1 MYIHTDW
8 RQDEWQLGVHLREE
22 VANRMGLTD
31 AAVAEQLGSGF
42 EGVPITT
49 VWEGDRALD
58 VVFRLDPEQR
68 ASTTNVADTYVTSPV
83 TGVRVP
89 VSAVATLAP
98 AWEPG
103 RIVRRNGV
111 RTITVRA
118 FPDGGRLASQIL
130 AEARKKVDAIPL
142 PAGYRIEYGGEFA
155 NQNETFGEMLKALG
169 VSLVLIFLILLFQ
182 FRSFIDPLIVMT
194 AFPLALPGAA
204 LGLLITHNRFGFT
217 AFMGIIALGG
227 LVVRNSIILID
238 YIHVRMK
245 EGVNIEQAALEAGER
260 RLRPIFLTT
269 MAAAVGVTPMILSG
283 SSMWSPLASAIAF
296 GLLGSMFFTLVVI
309 PVLFVAAHLRF
320 SKHLTAKAVAPLLLI
335 ALFAAA
341 ASAEPRHITLDEAL
355 KLAAEHNPT
364 VQMAALK
371 TKEMDAR
378 VTQARANYFPVLSN
392 SSEAVHSGKTDKLD
406 IPAGVLG
413 AYPSAGPVPG
423 KNIVLQLG
431 NQNFLLSSTTAAQP
445 ITQMFKIHAGVS
457 VAHADAALSRADA
470 HRANDEVGLSVRKL
484 YLSLLAAE
492 RKRQAVA
499 LRIEAGE
506 ARLAEAQS
514 AVDSGTALA
523 LKALE
528 GKAQLADARH
538 QLGSLDDSIAD
549 MEVEFNNLIGLP
561 LDTTLDL
568 AEPTLEAAQVSAAE
582 LEAQALEHNPQV
594 AAARAQLD
602 KARAGVAAAR
612 AEFIPEVG
620 AFAEYVYQSGVP
632 LLAENNGIVGLRMT
646 WTMSEF
652 GKRTGQVRER
662 LSQRAQ
668 AEENLLDVRNRVRVD
683 IAKEVR
689 KTLRAETGLEAARE
703 AVAARAEMRRIVAN
717 QLEAKTA
724 NPSALK
730 DAEAQLADAEANL
743 FQAEVERAI
752 AQAELDRTVGQ

>member
-1 MYIHTDW
+1 
-8 RQDEWQLGVHLREE
+8 
-22 VANRMGLTD
+22 
-31 AAVAEQLGSGF
+31 
-42 EGVPITT
+42 
-49 VWEGDRALD
+49 
-58 VVFRLDPEQR
+58 
-68 ASTTNVADTYVTSPV
+68 
-83 TGVRVP
+83 
-89 VSAVATLAP
+89 
-98 AWEPG
+98 
-103 RIVRRNGV
+103 
-111 RTITVRA
+111 
-118 FPDGGRLASQIL
+118 
-130 AEARKKVDAIPL
+130 
-142 PAGYRIEYGGEFA
+142 
-155 NQNETFGEMLKALG
+155 
-169 VSLVLIFLILLFQ
+169 
-182 FRSFIDPLIVMT
+182 
-194 AFPLALPGAA
+194 
-204 LGLLITHNRFGFT
+204 
-217 AFMGIIALGG
+217 
-227 LVVRNSIILID
+227 
-238 YIHVRMK
+238 
-245 EGVNIEQAALEAGER
+245 
-260 RLRPIFLTT
+260 
-269 MAAAVGVTPMILSG
+269 
-283 SSMWSPLASAIAF
+283 
-296 GLLGSMFFTLVVI
+296 
-309 PVLFVAAHLRF
+309 
-320 SKHLTAKAVAPLLLI
+320 
-335 ALFAAA
+335 
-341 ASAEPRHITLDEAL
+341 
-355 KLAAEHNPT
+355 
-364 VQMAALK
+364 
-371 TKEMDAR
+371 
-378 VTQARANYFPVLSN
+378 
-392 SSEAVHSGKTDKLD
+392 
-406 IPAGVLG
+406 
-413 AYPSAGPVPG
+413 VPG

>member
-1 MYIHTDW
+1 
-8 RQDEWQLGVHLREE
+8 
-22 VANRMGLTD
+22 
-31 AAVAEQLGSGF
+31 
-42 EGVPITT
+42 
-49 VWEGDRALD
+49 
-58 VVFRLDPEQR
+58 
-68 ASTTNVADTYVTSPV
+68 
-83 TGVRVP
+83 
-89 VSAVATLAP
+89 
-98 AWEPG
+98 
-103 RIVRRNGV
+103 
-111 RTITVRA
+111 
-118 FPDGGRLASQIL
+118 
-130 AEARKKVDAIPL
+130 
-142 PAGYRIEYGGEFA
+142 
-155 NQNETFGEMLKALG
+155 
-169 VSLVLIFLILLFQ
+169 
-182 FRSFIDPLIVMT
+182 
-194 AFPLALPGAA
+194 
-204 LGLLITHNRFGFT
+204 
-217 AFMGIIALGG
+217 
-227 LVVRNSIILID
+227 
-238 YIHVRMK
+238 
-245 EGVNIEQAALEAGER
+245 
-260 RLRPIFLTT
+260 
-269 MAAAVGVTPMILSG
+269 
-283 SSMWSPLASAIAF
+283 MWSPLASAIAF

>member
-1 MYIHTDW
+1 
-8 RQDEWQLGVHLREE
+8 
-22 VANRMGLTD
+22 
-31 AAVAEQLGSGF
+31 
-42 EGVPITT
+42 
-49 VWEGDRALD
+49 
-58 VVFRLDPEQR
+58 
-68 ASTTNVADTYVTSPV
+68 
-83 TGVRVP
+83 
-89 VSAVATLAP
+89 
-98 AWEPG
+98 
-103 RIVRRNGV
+103 
-111 RTITVRA
+111 
-118 FPDGGRLASQIL
+118 
-130 AEARKKVDAIPL
+130 
-142 PAGYRIEYGGEFA
+142 
-155 NQNETFGEMLKALG
+155 
-169 VSLVLIFLILLFQ
+169 
-182 FRSFIDPLIVMT
+182 MT